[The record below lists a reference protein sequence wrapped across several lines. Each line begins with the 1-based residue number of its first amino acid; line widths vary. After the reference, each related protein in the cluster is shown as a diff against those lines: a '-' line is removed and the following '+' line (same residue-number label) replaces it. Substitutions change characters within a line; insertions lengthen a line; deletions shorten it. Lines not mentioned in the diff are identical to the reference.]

1 MKEREAKER
10 KRVQEAFMLP
20 EEIET
25 DYLTNNNNKSQHYLN
40 HCDGNDPSVAVATPV
55 SHKRMK
61 KTGTWIFLSH
71 DILKSPDVVSTATR
85 NNVTPTA
92 LSEIVKCLI
101 SAGGG
106 DPGRVCLNYSTA
118 YRYKV
123 EVCASIAEDVRKTWT
138 PSPFLSVHWDG
149 KLMSALSKCDD
160 KIEEHLP
167 VLFTGT
173 TGTKL

>member
-1 MKEREAKER
+1 
-10 KRVQEAFMLP
+10 MLP

-40 HCDGNDPSVAVATPV
+40 HCDGNDPSVAVATHF

-61 KTGTWIFLSH
+61 ETGSFIFLSH

-106 DPGRVCLNYSTA
+106 TLTEYP
-118 YRYKV
+118 
-123 EVCASIAEDVRKTWT
+123 
-138 PSPFLSVHWDG
+138 
-149 KLMSALSKCDD
+149 
-160 KIEEHLP
+160 
-167 VLFTGT
+167 
-173 TGTKL
+173 